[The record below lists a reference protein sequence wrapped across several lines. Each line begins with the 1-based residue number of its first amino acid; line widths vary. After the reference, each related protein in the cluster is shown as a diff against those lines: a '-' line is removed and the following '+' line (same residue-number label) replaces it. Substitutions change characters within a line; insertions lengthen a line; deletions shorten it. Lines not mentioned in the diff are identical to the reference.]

1 MRRFLDILNTPMAV
15 LVVLAIVVTV
25 NVFLFFG
32 CYLPAVTGPA
42 APSPPAPRTE
52 LTTSAPEATGP

>member
-1 MRRFLDILNTPMAV
+1 MAA

-25 NVFLFFG
+25 NVFLYFG
-32 CYLPAVTGPA
+32 YYLPAVTGPA

-52 LTTSAPEATGP
+52 ITTSAAEATGP